1 MTPDLLRKATG
12 CTAANA
18 ARFAEPIER
27 AFDTWRIDTPTRQ
40 AAFIAQCAHE
50 SQLFSRTVENMN
62 YSAERAYLIFRKYF
76 ASLDEARGFA
86 RNPQALAN
94 RVYGGRM
101 GNVHPNDGWLMRAQ
115 GLIGL
120 TGRENITRYANAT
133 QRHEVVEQPWLLQQP
148 KYAADSAGWFW
159 YDNSLNALADR
170 GAWELLTRRI
180 NGGLNGYSERLALTK
195 RALLALG
202 AVKAPAA

>member
-1 MTPDLLRKATG
+1 MTPDLLRRATG
-12 CTAANA
+12 CTPANA
-18 ARFAEPIER
+18 ARFADPIER
-27 AFDTWRIDTPTRQ
+27 AFDTWRIDTPTRR

-62 YSAERAYLIFRKYF
+62 YSAERLLVVFRKYF
-76 ASLDEARGFA
+76 ATLDDARAYA
-86 RNPQALAN
+86 RNPQAIAN

-101 GNVHPNDGWLMRAQ
+101 GNTHPNDGWSFRGQ
-115 GLIGL
+115 GLIHL
-120 TGRENITRYANAT
+120 TGRRNIERYAHAT
-133 QRHEVVEQPWLLQQP
+133 QRFEVIEQPWLLQQP

-159 YDNSLNALADR
+159 YDNSLNPLADR
-170 GAWELLTRRI
+170 AAWELLTKRI

-195 RALLALG
+195 RALLAMG